1 MDCESSR
8 ACSELPT
15 YPNGTQYTSPGVTL
29 SYCNMYLAENGTE
42 QLIYYGNGDELSSYL
57 GNILNN
63 ATIQKAVSQDFL
75 ESISK

>member
-1 MDCESSR
+1 
-8 ACSELPT
+8 
-15 YPNGTQYTSPGVTL
+15 
-29 SYCNMYLAENGTE
+29 MYLAENGTE
-42 QLIYYGNGDELSSYL
+42 QLIYYGNGDELSTYL